1 MSVLVD
7 EDTRVVVQG
16 ITGGEG
22 KFHTEQMLEY
32 GTNVVAGAVPGKGGQ
47 EVAGVPVF
55 DTVQGAAREADANA
69 AVVFVPPA
77 FAGDACFE
85 ALDADG
91 IDLVVAITEGIPTQD
106 MARVYRKLQET
117 DTHLVGP
124 NCPGVITPG
133 VAKLGILPGNIF
145 SEGNVGLVSRSGTL
159 TYQVVDNLT
168 NRGIGQSTAI
178 GIGGDPIIGTDFIGA
193 LEQFEADP
201 DTHAV
206 VMCGEIGGED
216 EEEAARY
223 IGEHMDTPVAGFIAG
238 RTAPPGKRM
247 GHAGAIVSG
256 SGTGTAQSK
265 ITALEDNGV
274 PVGDTPEE
282 VADHVED
289 LL

>member
-47 EVAGVPVF
+47 EIAGVPVY
-55 DTVQGAAREADANA
+55 DTVQEAAREADANA
-69 AVVFVPPA
+69 SVVFVPPA
-77 FAGDACFE
+77 FAADACFE
-85 ALDADG
+85 AIDAHG

-106 MARVYRKLQET
+106 MARVYRKLSET

-124 NCPGVITPG
+124 NCPGLITPG

-145 SEGNVGLVSRSGTL
+145 SSGNVGLVSRSGTL

-168 NRGIGQSTAI
+168 DRGLGQSTAI
-178 GIGGDPIIGTDFIGA
+178 GIGGDPIIGTDFIDA
-193 LEQFEADP
+193 LELFEADP

-216 EEEAARY
+216 EEAAARF

-256 SGTGTAQSK
+256 SGTGTAESK

>member
-32 GTNVVAGAVPGKGGQ
+32 GTNVVAGAVPGRGGQ
-47 EVAGVPVF
+47 EVAGVPVY
-55 DTVQGAAREADANA
+55 DTVHQAVREEDANA
-69 AVVFVPPA
+69 SVVFVPPA

-85 ALDADG
+85 ALDAPG
-91 IDLVVAITEGIPTQD
+91 LDLVVAITEGIPTQD
-106 MARVYRKLQET
+106 MARVYRKLSET

-124 NCPGVITPG
+124 NCPGLITPG

-145 SEGNVGLVSRSGTL
+145 SSGNVGLVSRSGTL

-168 NRGIGQSTAI
+168 ERGLGQSTAI
-178 GIGGDPIIGTDFIGA
+178 GIGGDPIIGTDFIDA
-193 LEQFEADP
+193 LELFEADP
-201 DTHAV
+201 DTHV
-206 VMCGEIGGED
+206 VAMCGEIGGED

-223 IGEHMDTPVAGFIAG
+223 IGEHMDTPVVGFIAG

-256 SGTGTAQSK
+256 SGTGTAESK
-265 ITALEDNGV
+265 ITALENNGV
-274 PVGDTPEE
+274 AVGDTPNE
-282 VADHVED
+282 VAEHVED

>member
-22 KFHTEQMLEY
+22 RFHAEQMIEY

-47 EVAGVPVF
+47 DVHGVPVY
-55 DTVQGAAREADANA
+55 DTVSGAVRTEDADAS
-69 AVVFVPPA
+69 VVFVPPA
-77 FAGDACFE
+77 FAADALFE
-85 ALDADG
+85 ALATDL
-91 IDLVVAITEGIPTQD
+91 DLVVAITEGIPAQD
-106 MARVYRKLQET
+106 MSGVYRRLGET
-117 DTHLVGP
+117 DTTLVGP

-133 VAKLGILPGNIF
+133 ESKLGILPGDIF
-145 SEGNVGLVSRSGTL
+145 EPGRVGLVSRSGTL
-159 TYQVVDNLT
+159 TYQIVDNLT
-168 NRGIGQSTAI
+168 TRGLGQSTAI
-178 GIGGDPIIGTDFIGA
+178 GIGGDPIIGTDFVGA
-193 LEQFEADP
+193 LERFEADP
-201 DTHAV
+201 ATDAI

-216 EEEAARY
+216 EEEAAAY
-223 IGEHMDTPVAGFIAG
+223 IDANVDTPVVGFIAG

-265 ITALEDNGV
+265 IEALEAADV
-274 PVGDTPEE
+274 PVGDTPEA
-282 VADHVED
+282 VTDHVAE

>member
-22 KFHTEQMLEY
+22 KFHAGQMMEY

-47 EVAGVPVF
+47 EVDGVPVY
-55 DTVQGAAREADANA
+55 DTVHEAVRREDADAS
-69 AVVFVPPA
+69 VVFVPPA
-77 FAGDACFE
+77 FAADAMFE
-85 ALDADG
+85 ALDTSL
-91 IDLVVAITEGIPTQD
+91 DLVVAITEGVPTQD
-106 MARVYRKLQET
+106 MMKVNRRLSET

-133 VAKLGILPGNIF
+133 EAKLGILPGNIF
-145 SEGNVGLVSRSGTL
+145 SSGNVGLVSRSGTL

-168 NRGIGQSTAI
+168 KRGIGQTTAI
-178 GIGGDPIIGTDFIGA
+178 GIGGDPIIGTSFIDA
-193 LEQFEADP
+193 LELFEADP
-201 DTHAV
+201 ETEAV
-206 VMCGEIGGED
+206 AMCGEIGGED
-216 EEEAARY
+216 EEEAAEF
-223 IGEHMDTPVAGFIAG
+223 IATEMDTPVAGFIAG

-256 SGTGTAQSK
+256 SGTGTAESK
-265 ITALEDNGV
+265 IEALNNAGV

-282 VADHVED
+282 VADHIED
-289 LL
+289 FL

>member
-32 GTNVVAGAVPGKGGQ
+32 GTNVVAGAVPGRGGQ
-47 EVAGVPVF
+47 EVAGVPVY
-55 DTVQGAAREADANA
+55 DTVQQAAREEDANA

-85 ALDADG
+85 ALDARG

-145 SEGNVGLVSRSGTL
+145 SSGNVGLVSRSGTL

>member
-1 MSVLVD
+1 VSILVD

-22 KFHTEQMLEY
+22 KFHAESMLAY

-47 EVAGVPVF
+47 EVAGVPVY
-55 DTVQGAAREADANA
+55 DTVTGAVEAENADAS
-69 AVVFVPPA
+69 VVFVPPA
-77 FAGDACFE
+77 FAADALFE
-85 ALDADG
+85 ALDTAVDV
-91 IDLVVAITEGIPTQD
+91 VVAITEGIPAQD
-106 MARVYRKLQET
+106 MSKVYRKMGET

-133 VAKLGILPGNIF
+133 AAKLGILPGDIF
-145 SEGNVGLVSRSGTL
+145 SAGDVGLVSRSGTL
-159 TYQVVDNLT
+159 TYQIVDNLT
-168 NRGIGQSTAI
+168 KRGLGQSTAV
-178 GIGGDPIIGTDFIGA
+178 GIGGDPIIGTDFVDA
-193 LEQFEADP
+193 LELFEADT

-216 EEEAARY
+216 EEQAARY
-223 IGEHMDTPVAGFIAG
+223 IATEMDTPVVGFIAG

-265 ITALEDNGV
+265 IEALEDAGV

-289 LL
+289 VR

>member
-22 KFHTEQMLEY
+22 KFHTEQMIEY
-32 GTNVVAGAVPGKGGQ
+32 GTNVVAGAVPGRGGQ
-47 EVAGVPVF
+47 EVAGVPVY
-55 DTVQGAAREADANA
+55 DTVDSAAREENANT

-77 FAGDACFE
+77 FAGDALFE
-85 ALDADG
+85 ALDAPV
-91 IDLVVAITEGIPTQD
+91 DLVVAITEGIPTQD
-106 MARVYRKLQET
+106 MARVKRKQDET

-145 SEGNVGLVSRSGTL
+145 SSGDVGLVSRSGTL

-168 NRGIGQSTAI
+168 KRDIGQTTAI
-178 GIGGDPIIGTDFIGA
+178 GIGGDPIIGTSFIDA
-193 LEQFEADP
+193 LELFEADP
-201 DTHAV
+201 DTKAV

-216 EEEAARY
+216 EEQAARY
-223 IGEHMDTPVAGFIAG
+223 IGEYMDTPVAGFIAG

-247 GHAGAIVSG
+247 GH
-256 SGTGTAQSK
+256 TGTAESK
-265 ITALEDNGV
+265 ITALENNGV

-282 VADHVED
+282 VVDHVED
-289 LL
+289 IL

>member
-7 EDTRVVVQG
+7 DDTRVVVQG

-22 KFHTEQMLEY
+22 KFHAGQMIEY

-47 EVAGVPVF
+47 EVHDVPVY
-55 DTVQGAAREADANA
+55 DTVSGAARQEDANA

-77 FAGDACFE
+77 FAGDALFE
-85 ALDADG
+85 ALDASV
-91 IDLVVAITEGIPTQD
+91 DLVVAITEGIPTQD
-106 MARVYRKLQET
+106 MSRVYRKLQET
-117 DTHLVGP
+117 ETYLIGP
-124 NCPGVITPG
+124 NCPGLITPG
-133 VAKLGILPGNIF
+133 EAKLGILPGNIF
-145 SEGNVGLVSRSGTL
+145 DSGNVGLVSRSGTL

-168 NRGIGQSTAI
+168 ERGLGQSTAI
-178 GIGGDPIIGTDFIGA
+178 GIGGDPIIGTDFIDT
-193 LEQFEADP
+193 LELFEADP

-216 EEEAARY
+216 EEQAADY
-223 IGEHMDTPVAGFIAG
+223 IRKNMDTPVAGFIAG

-265 ITALEDNGV
+265 IEALENAGV
-274 PVGDTPEE
+274 RVGDTPNE
-282 VADHVED
+282 VADYIEEF
-289 LL
+289 L

>member
-7 EDTRVVVQG
+7 DDTRVVVQG

-47 EVAGVPVF
+47 EVAGVPVY
-55 DTVQGAAREADANA
+55 DTVDRAARAEDADAS
-69 AVVFVPPA
+69 VVFVPPA
-77 FAGDACFE
+77 FAADALFE
-85 ALDADG
+85 ALDTDL
-91 IDLVVAITEGIPTQD
+91 DLVVAITEGIPTQD
-106 MARVYRKLQET
+106 MSKVYRRLGET
-117 DTHLVGP
+117 DTYLVGP

-133 VAKLGILPGNIF
+133 EAKLGILPGNIF
-145 SEGNVGLVSRSGTL
+145 SSGNVGLVSRSGTL

-168 NRGIGQSTAI
+168 DRGLGQSTAI
-178 GIGGDPIIGTDFIGA
+178 GIGGDPIIGTDFIDT
-193 LEQFEADP
+193 LELFEADP

-216 EEEAARY
+216 EEAAARY
-223 IGEHMDTPVAGFIAG
+223 IGEYMDTPVAGFIAG

-256 SGTGTAQSK
+256 SGTGTAESK
-265 ITALEDNGV
+265 ITALENNGV

>member
-1 MSVLVD
+1 MSIFVD
-7 EDTRVVVQG
+7 DDTRVVVQG

-22 KFHTEQMLEY
+22 KFHAGQMIEY

-47 EVAGVPVF
+47 EVDGVPVY
-55 DTVQGAAREADANA
+55 DTVDEAVEAEDADAS
-69 AVVFVPPA
+69 VIFVPPA
-77 FAGDACFE
+77 FAGDAIFE
-85 ALDADG
+85 SLDT
-91 IDLVVAITEGIPTQD
+91 DLDLAVAITEGIPTQD
-106 MARVYRKLQET
+106 MAKVNKRLGET
-117 DTHLVGP
+117 DTRLIGP
-124 NCPGVITPG
+124 NCPGIITPG
-133 VAKLGILPGNIF
+133 EAKLGILPGNIF

-168 NRGIGQSTAI
+168 ERGLGQSTAI
-178 GIGGDPIIGTDFIGA
+178 GIGGDPIIGTSFVDA
-193 LEQFEADP
+193 LEAFEADP
-201 DTHAV
+201 DTDAV

-216 EEEAARY
+216 EEQAAKF

-265 ITALEDNGV
+265 IDALNDAGV

-289 LL
+289 FL